1 MLSKCANPECS
12 EIFRYLHQGK
22 IFCLAPTP
30 EIEVAA
36 GMPNPVLEERFWL
49 CERCAKEMTL
59 IWGGAQVTLVRLP
72 TREAAIPQPRPPMN
86 GIRRRRRRPRPRAR
100 ATSAGREDV

>member
-1 MLSKCANPECS
+1 MLSKCANPEGS

-36 GMPNPVLEERFWL
+36 GMPNPVPEERFWL
-49 CERCAKEMTL
+49 CERCAKRNDIDL
-59 IWGGAQVTLVRLP
+59 GWSAGNVGAPAHWGGSNPAGSSANEGKTK
-72 TREAAIPQPRPPMN
+72 TTTASTGHICRP
-86 GIRRRRRRPRPRAR
+86 
-100 ATSAGREDV
+100 

>member
-1 MLSKCANPECS
+1 MLSKCANPVCS

-72 TREAAIPQPRPPMN
+72 TREAAIPQPRAP
-86 GIRRRRRRPRPRAR
+86 GIRRTRPRAR